1 MAYEKTV
8 WENGATALSAEHMNK
23 IENEL
28 EALDTGKVDKVSG
41 KELSTNDYTTAEK
54 NKLAGIAAGAE
65 VNVQPNWT
73 QTTATA
79 DDYIKNKPGNASTS
93 AAGFMS
99 AADKSKL
106 NGIADGANNTTIVN
120 GLTSTSSTYALSA
133 AQGKVLND
141 GKAAKSE
148 AVKSITRSGTTFTA
162 TKADGTTF
170 TFTQQDNNTWK
181 ANTSSS
187 EGYVTSGAGNA
198 NKVWKTNSSGEPAWR
213 NDENTTYSDAT
224 TSAHGL
230 MTAADKTK
238 LNGISA
244 SAKNVK
250 VVTHTADNIS
260 ISAGSYYS
268 NGVISAAQS
277 GWTLVG
283 VVGHNIDNASS
294 SGTGWTYC
302 YLQRAYV
309 SSNNIIFALGNRSST
324 NNAKVK
330 VILAGLYIQ

>member
-8 WENGATALSAEHMNK
+8 WENAATALSSQNLNK

-41 KELSTNDYTTAEK
+41 KGLSTNDYTSAEK
-54 NKLAGIAAGAE
+54 TKLAGIATGAE
-65 VNVQPNWT
+65 VNVQANWT
-73 QTTATA
+73 QTTTTA
-79 DDYIKNKPGNASTS
+79 DDYIKNKPGNATTS

-106 NGIADGANNTTIVN
+106 NGIAEAANNTTIVN
-120 GLTSTSSTYALSA
+120 GLSSTSATYALSA

-148 AVKSITRSGTTFTA
+148 AIKNITRSGTTFTA
-162 TKADGTTF
+162 TKADGSTF
-170 TFTQQDNNTWK
+170 TFTQQDT
-181 ANTSSS
+181 
-187 EGYVTSGAGNA
+187 
-198 NKVWKTNSSGEPAWR
+198 
-213 NDENTTYSDAT
+213 NTTYSDAT

-250 VVTHTADNIS
+250 VVYHTADNIS

-277 GWTLVG
+277 GWTLIG

-309 SSNNIIFALGNRSST
+309 SSNDIIFAIGNRSAS

-330 VILAGLYIQ
+330 VGLVGLYIK